1 VARLRTSEGLQWLE
15 APDAD
20 AQGPEVAPPAQGA
33 VLGRRCPRCGWLGP
47 ESDAECFRCAYHF
60 AAETQYPE
68 LIERLGVRLPPR
80 AVEKAQP
87 GPVRAMLRA
96 APEPLEV
103 YRLRLR
109 AEELRLARGFSEL
122 TCLHDVNLFHYPHQF
137 DTALRALQQMRGR
150 ALLAD
155 EVGLGKTIE
164 AGLIMKEL
172 LRRGLI
178 KSVLVLVPA
187 SLTQQW
193 QEELATK
200 FYEEFALI
208 EALPDWE
215 GCDRCVCSLSL
226 AKQGAHAERILA
238 REWDLLIVDEAH
250 KLKNRATQVYRFVN
264 RIHKRYVLMLT
275 ATPVHNDLVELYS
288 LITVLKPGQLGT
300 VRAFRRQFVD
310 REDKRRPKN
319 TGELRQLLAEVMI
332 RNRRSTVGITLP
344 PRRAAVYHLEQ
355 GPAER
360 ALYDGV
366 TAYIREQLHRAGRAG
381 RGPDARLSLLTL
393 QKELCS
399 SSQAAARTLHKMSR
413 DPDRTPAVQRQ
424 LEEFRDLAASIEG
437 NRKAA
442 AVAELLD
449 RFDDKV
455 LVFTD
460 YIPTLHMLADALQSR
475 GHRVARFHGAMPL
488 EEKEAN
494 VRAFQREARVLVS
507 SEAGG
512 EGRNLQFC
520 RIVVNYDLPWNPMR
534 VEQRIGRVHR
544 LGQERE
550 VVVFNF
556 STRRTIEAHILDLLA
571 TKIRMFELVIGELDL
586 ILGAVDPRK
595 SFEEL
600 LVEAWAASQSD
611 EELERRFAKIGESI
625 SAARSQYE
633 RIKESEAILSA
644 VVEA

>member
-1 VARLRTSEGLQWLE
+1 VAHPQAGEGLQWLE
-15 APDAD
+15 I
-20 AQGPEVAPPAQGA
+20 APPKEDRPAAAPAAEGA

-47 ESDAECFRCAYHF
+47 ETDAECFRCGYQF
-60 AAETQYPE
+60 AAETRFGE
-68 LIERLGVRLPPR
+68 LIEGLGVRLPPR
-80 AVEKAQP
+80 TLQKADP
-87 GPVRAMLRA
+87 KAARAMLRA
-96 APEPLEV
+96 APDPLAT
-103 YRLRLR
+103 YDLRLR
-109 AEELRLARGFSEL
+109 AEGLRLARGFTEL
-122 TCLHDVNLFHYPHQF
+122 VCLDDVNLRHYPHQF

-172 LRRGLI
+172 LQRGLI
-178 KSVLVLVPA
+178 QSVLALVPA

-193 QEELATK
+193 REELATK
-200 FYEEFALI
+200 FYEDFALI
-208 EALPDWE
+208 EAPRDWQ
-215 GCDRCVCSLSL
+215 GRDRCICSLSL
-226 AKQGAHAERILA
+226 GKQGAHAERILA

-250 KLKNRATQVYRFVN
+250 KLKNRATQVCRFVN
-264 RIHKRYVLMLT
+264 RIRKRYVLMLT

-310 REDKRRPKN
+310 KDDKRRPKN
-319 TGELRQLLAEVMI
+319 TGQLRQLLAEVMI

-344 PRRAAVYHLEQ
+344 PRRAAVYHLELES
-355 GPAER
+355 AER
-360 ALYDGV
+360 RLYDGV
-366 TAYIREQLHRAGRAG
+366 TAYIREQLHEARSRK
-381 RGPDARLSLLTL
+381 RLRLSLLTL

-399 SSQAAARTLHKMSR
+399 SAQAVARTLRKMSR
-413 DPDRTPAVQRQ
+413 DPEHAPDARRRLA
-424 LEEFRDLAASIEG
+424 EFHELAASIDG
-437 NRKAA
+437 SRKAA

-460 YIPTLHMLADALQSR
+460 YIPTLEMLAGALEQR
-475 GHRVARFHGAMPL
+475 GHRVARFHGAMRL
-488 EEKEAN
+488 DEKEAA
-494 VRAFQREARVLVS
+494 VRAFRRGARVLVS

-520 RIVVNYDLPWNPMR
+520 RMVVNYDLPWNPMR
-534 VEQRIGRVHR
+534 VEQRIGRLHR

-550 VVVFNF
+550 VVIFNF
-556 STRRTIEAHILDLLA
+556 STQGTIEAHILDLLA

-586 ILGAVDPRK
+586 ILGAIDPRK

-600 LVEAWAASQSD
+600 LTEAWAASAS
-611 EELERRFAKIGESI
+611 EEDLERRFEKIAQRIAG
-625 SAARSQYE
+625 ARSQYE

-644 VVEA
+644 VVEG

>member
-1 VARLRTSEGLQWLE
+1 MAKERLEWLE
-15 APDAD
+15 IPEPDA
-20 AQGPEVAPPAQGA
+20 AAPPAAAPEGA
-33 VLGRRCPRCGWLGP
+33 AMGRRCPQCGWLGP
-47 ESDAECFRCAYHF
+47 ETDQECFRCGYPF
-60 AAETQYPE
+60 ASEARLPE

-80 AVEKAQP
+80 SIERTEARTA
-87 GPVRAMLRA
+87 RAMLRA
-96 APEPLEV
+96 APEALDL

-109 AEELRLARGFSEL
+109 AEELRLARGFTEL
-122 TCLHDVNLFHYPHQF
+122 ICLDGVNLYHYPHQF
-137 DTALRALQQMRGR
+137 ATALRALQQMRGR

-172 LRRGLI
+172 LQRGLI
-178 KSVLVLVPA
+178 ESVLVLVPA

-208 EALPDWE
+208 EAPRDWQ
-215 GCDRCVCSLSL
+215 GRDRCICSLSL
-226 AKQGAHAERILA
+226 AKQGAHAQRILE

-250 KLKNRATQVYRFVN
+250 KLKNRATQVYKFVN
-264 RIHKRYVLMLT
+264 RIRKRYVLMLT

-310 REDKRRPKN
+310 KEDKRRPKN

-332 RNRRSTVGITLP
+332 RNRRSTAGITLP
-344 PRRAAVYHLEQ
+344 PRRAAVYHLEL
-355 GPAER
+355 GPSER

-366 TAYIREQLHRAGRAG
+366 TAYIRERLHDERSRKQL
-381 RGPDARLSLLTL
+381 RLSLLTL

-399 SSQAAARTLHKMSR
+399 SSQAVARTLDRMSR
-413 DPDRTPAVQRQ
+413 DPEHARATRRRLA
-424 LEEFRDLAASIEG
+424 EFRDLAASIG
-437 NRKAA
+437 GSRKAA
-442 AVAELLD
+442 AVAKLLG
-449 RFDDKV
+449 RYDDKV

-460 YIPTLHMLADALQSR
+460 YIPTLHMLADALEAR
-475 GHRVARFHGAMPL
+475 GHRVARFHGGMPL
-488 EEKEAN
+488 AEKEAN
-494 VRAFQREARVLVS
+494 VHAFQREARVLVS

-520 RIVVNYDLPWNPMR
+520 RMVVNYDLPWNPMR

-544 LGQERE
+544 LGQKRE
-550 VVVFNF
+550 VVIFNF
-556 STRRTIEAHILDLLA
+556 STHRTIEAHILDLLA

-586 ILGAVDPRK
+586 ILGAIDPRK
-595 SFEEL
+595 TFEEL
-600 LVEAWAASQSD
+600 LVEAWAASRSE
-611 EELERRFAKIGESI
+611 EELQQHFEEIAERI
-625 SAARSQYE
+625 SGARDQYE

-644 VVEA
+644 VVEG